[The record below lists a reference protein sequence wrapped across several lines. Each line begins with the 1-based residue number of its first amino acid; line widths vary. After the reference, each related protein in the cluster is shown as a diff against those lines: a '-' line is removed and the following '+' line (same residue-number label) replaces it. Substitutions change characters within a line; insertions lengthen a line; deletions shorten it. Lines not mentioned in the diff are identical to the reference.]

1 MRNEKEIK
9 AKKQKIRRKG
19 VIVFKNL
26 FLYIQRM
33 VENMTFVL
41 LIIKNKEKIRINF
54 RKKKV
59 INYQR

>member
-54 RKKKV
+54 RKK
-59 INYQR
+59 R